1 MIAGNTRIY
10 GIKLVDKLESKD
22 YSLAATVRDL
32 YDTLSSEGDN
42 VEIYLKS
49 NGGVTMSDSIT
60 KVKSINKV
68 ESDNVTL
75 YKITSIVGGLNEE
88 MTGNDTSLYCTEDT
102 RIKINGVV
110 TEVSLL
116 GLSRE
121 YEISKLEMDRMDL
134 YEIKLSSFDNGS
146 NIIRTNVDI
155 NGLSVM
161 LI

>member
-1 MIAGNTRIY
+1 
-10 GIKLVDKLESKD
+10 
-22 YSLAATVRDL
+22 
-32 YDTLSSEGDN
+32 
-42 VEIYLKS
+42 
-49 NGGVTMSDSIT
+49 
-60 KVKSINKV
+60 
-68 ESDNVTL
+68 
-75 YKITSIVGGLNEE
+75 

-121 YEISKLEMDRMDL
+121 YEISKLEMDRIDL